1 MAEQQPQ
8 PPKIEFPCDYEIRIM
23 GSAAMGSAAP
33 DFKDVC
39 VEIIKKHAADY
50 DGNCRVKPSRAGNF
64 ESVMV
69 KIVATGE
76 EQLRAIFEDLKATGR
91 VKMVL

>member
-1 MAEQQPQ
+1 MAEQQ

-23 GSAAMGSAAP
+23 GHSAP
-33 DFKDVC
+33 DFRDVC
-39 VEIIKKHAADY
+39 VDIIHRHAADF
-50 DGNCRVKPSRAGNF
+50 DGTCRVKPSRAGTF

-76 EQLRAIFEDLKATGR
+76 EQLKAIYEDLKATGR
-91 VKMVL
+91 VKMVI

>member
-23 GSAAMGSAAP
+23 GNAAP

-39 VEIIKKHAADY
+39 VEIIKKHAADF

-76 EQLRAIFEDLKATGR
+76 DQLRAIFADLKATGR

>member
-1 MAEQQPQ
+1 MTEQQS
-8 PPKIEFPCDYEIRIM
+8 PKIEFPCDYEIRIM
-23 GSAAMGSAAP
+23 GKSAP

-39 VEIIKKHAADY
+39 LDIIKKHAPEF
-50 DGNCRVKPSRAGNF
+50 DGSCRIKPSRAGTF

-76 EQLRAIFEDLKATGR
+76 SQLAAIHADLKATGR
-91 VKMVL
+91 VTMVI